1 MNGRIEGAR
10 FQGRESGFHRS
21 VPSFSLD
28 TLATPAMRNAALA
41 LLCLLHWAPRSDL
54 GFWFFAGKLY
64 IREVREILGVVYL
77 EAVICVS
84 ELDSVYVDTL
94 VELLDLG
101 VIDVVCVG

>member
-1 MNGRIEGAR
+1 MEES
-10 FQGRESGFHRS
+10 RELGFKEERVDSIDQYLHFRWTRS
-21 VPSFSLD
+21 LRPRWEMPLWLFFACCTGL
-28 TLATPAMRNAALA
+28 
-41 LLCLLHWAPRSDL
+41 PRSDL

-64 IREVREILGVVYL
+64 IREVREILGVIKL